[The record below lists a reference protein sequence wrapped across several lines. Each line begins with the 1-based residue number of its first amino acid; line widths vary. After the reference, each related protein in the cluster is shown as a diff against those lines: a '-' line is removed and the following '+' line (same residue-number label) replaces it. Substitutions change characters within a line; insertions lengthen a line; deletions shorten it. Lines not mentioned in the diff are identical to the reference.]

1 MGESEA
7 IVKKCFDALNRK
19 DVDGFLAL
27 FSEEIS
33 GHWNG
38 ITGDL
43 KGLHYHYSKWFEAF
57 PDAKAHVKRVFSSGD
72 WAAAE
77 FTWEVTHTGEWP
89 GLPQIT
95 PAGKEAKIEAALF
108 AEVKAGK
115 IGYLG
120 VYWNLK
126 KLEKDLLG

>member
-19 DVDGFLAL
+19 DVNGFIAL

-72 WAAAE
+72 W
-77 FTWEVTHTGEWP
+77 P
-89 GLPQIT
+89 PQSSR
-95 PAGKEAKIEAALF
+95 GKSLTQENGQDCPRSRPQERRPR
-108 AEVKAGK
+108 
-115 IGYLG
+115 
-120 VYWNLK
+120 
-126 KLEKDLLG
+126 